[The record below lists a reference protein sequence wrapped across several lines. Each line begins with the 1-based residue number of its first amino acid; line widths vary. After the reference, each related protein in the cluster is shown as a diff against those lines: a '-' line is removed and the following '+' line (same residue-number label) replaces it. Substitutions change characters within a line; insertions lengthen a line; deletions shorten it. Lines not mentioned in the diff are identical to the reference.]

1 MVFYLEH
8 VPTGDRVFLEEGE
21 NTIGRDPDCSIN
33 MHFLYMSRKHVHI
46 LVEND
51 RVFIK
56 DLESRNGTFINFLGI
71 RIDKDYRQ
79 IFVDDVL
86 LFGDIVAH
94 HLVHKCPKLGI
105 FTLMEEEHDSEDS
118 VGSSPNRADGSPSS
132 EGTNPE
138 SQE

>member
-1 MVFYLEH
+1 VEEKDDGLTELTLGILSRKMVFYLEH

-56 DLESRNGTFINFLGI
+56 DLVRCGI
-71 RIDKDYRQ
+71 R
-79 IFVDDVL
+79 
-86 LFGDIVAH
+86 
-94 HLVHKCPKLGI
+94 
-105 FTLMEEEHDSEDS
+105 
-118 VGSSPNRADGSPSS
+118 
-132 EGTNPE
+132 
-138 SQE
+138 